1 MDGGSKGEVGRK
13 RWVWRGQVLQG
24 LVRLGGGGVGI
35 SSFKL
40 INLFLVALGLPFW
53 AWAFSGCGQQGLA
66 ALQRG
71 AWASHCRGF
80 FYPEHSL

>member
-40 INLFLVALGLPFW
+40 INLFLVALDL
-53 AWAFSGCGQQGLA
+53 
-66 ALQRG
+66 
-71 AWASHCRGF
+71 
-80 FYPEHSL
+80 HSL